1 MKPDEERIEMLRN
14 DFHNLPIEEHDNIN
28 RILRPI
34 NYSMHNRS
42 TNLESLARLNM
53 DRGFTYYYVYHDIKL
68 TKHFFYLGAK
78 LLAETC
84 KYPYGWDMGLQ
95 YDFIFPIL
103 SDNPE
108 IIKTYAHLD
117 TLNSKDQIA
126 PLKEYYKYPKEDRF
140 YVLLLQHLLR
150 KDWNTIE
157 VMWKTYQDKVKRKLT
172 LDIDEFTFYFALRDG
187 KTDVMQEIIYKY
199 LSPRAHKGLNKYLS
213 YEFSGELWSHRPT
226 MFSKLAAMFG
236 YELDIKSDMIPTGL
250 IPVCPLEHY
259 DDYYDFFAPG
269 FDWEAGLRKP
279 RTLLDILLGRN
290 KHK

>member
-1 MKPDEERIEMLRN
+1 
-14 DFHNLPIEEHDNIN
+14 
-28 RILRPI
+28 
-34 NYSMHNRS
+34 
-42 TNLESLARLNM
+42 
-53 DRGFTYYYVYHDIKL
+53 
-68 TKHFFYLGAK
+68 
-78 LLAETC
+78 
-84 KYPYGWDMGLQ
+84 
-95 YDFIFPIL
+95 
-103 SDNPE
+103 
-108 IIKTYAHLD
+108 
-117 TLNSKDQIA
+117 
-126 PLKEYYKYPKEDRF
+126 
-140 YVLLLQHLLR
+140 
-150 KDWNTIE
+150 
-157 VMWKTYQDKVKRKLT
+157 

-236 YELDIKSDMIPTGL
+236 YELDIKSDIIPTGL